1 MSKDLTKEDVI
12 LNKKEAIKSLNKLL
26 EYCINDPSAKHLKKA
41 NLISYWLKDYTRF
54 LKFEEQFVPQKNIA
68 YKRGNI
74 VKVNFGFNIGSEYGG
89 LHYGIV
95 LDNNNAHSSPVV
107 TIIPLTSIKDDKEVH
122 PNNVP
127 LGNELYHSL
136 KIKYDAASKALK
148 AEQQTIA
155 DMLAL
160 LETMQDIRH
169 TAADEV
175 EYYKDASVEIYEE
188 KIAILNDRHKQ
199 VLALERTWNE
209 KNRLNQERQRSLE
222 NIGAEIRH
230 MKEGSIALV
239 NQITTISK
247 MRIYDPRNHGG
258 VLYGISLSEE
268 SMEKINQKVKELYIF
283 QA

>member
-169 TAADEV
+169 SAADEV

-199 VLALERTWNE
+199 VLALERIWNE

-222 NIGAEIRH
+222 NLGAEIRH

>member
-1 MSKDLTKEDVI
+1 M
-12 LNKKEAIKSLNKLL
+12 KSL
-26 EYCINDPSAKHLKKA
+26 
-41 NLISYWLKDYTRF
+41 
-54 LKFEEQFVPQKNIA
+54 
-68 YKRGNI
+68 
-74 VKVNFGFNIGSEYGG
+74 
-89 LHYGIV
+89 
-95 LDNNNAHSSPVV
+95 
-107 TIIPLTSIKDDKEVH
+107 II
-122 PNNVP
+122 
-127 LGNELYHSL
+127 L
-136 KIKYDAASKALK
+136 KINYDSATKPLK

-169 TAADEV
+169 SAADEV

-199 VLALERTWNE
+199 VLALERIWNE

-222 NIGAEIRH
+222 NLGAEIRH